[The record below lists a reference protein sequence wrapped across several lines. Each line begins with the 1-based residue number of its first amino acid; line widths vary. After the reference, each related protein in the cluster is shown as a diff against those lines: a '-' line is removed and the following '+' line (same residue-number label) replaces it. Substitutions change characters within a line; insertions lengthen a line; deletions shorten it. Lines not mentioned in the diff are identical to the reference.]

1 MHFLADTEPTLN
13 PANDILDVLIK
24 QQQALQDLTSLTAQ
38 VRDAL
43 IDCDVATLEDLA
55 GRQETL
61 ICYLTELDGSRQE
74 LMEKWFAR
82 DEWELKSRQD
92 EDEGARLLATCED
105 VQDQITTLQTANA
118 VNRRLLAGIARWMKE
133 LLKALAD
140 LCEEAAPYDRHG
152 LRPVQLEGNLLVDHR
167 V

>member
-1 MHFLADTEPTLN
+1 MRFLADAEPTLN
-13 PANDILDVLIK
+13 LANDILDVLIE
-24 QQQALQDLTSLTAQ
+24 QQQALQDLTSLTVQ

-43 IDCDVATLEDLA
+43 IDCDVATLEGLA
-55 GRQETL
+55 GRQERLTR
-61 ICYLTELDGSRQE
+61 YLTELDDSRQE

-82 DEWELKSRQD
+82 DEWELKGRQD

-105 VQDQITTLQTANA
+105 VQEQIIALQIANA
-118 VNRRLLAGIARWMKE
+118 VNHRLLAGIARWMKE
-133 LLKALAD
+133 LLKAFAD
-140 LCEEAAPYDRHG
+140 LFEEAAPYDRHG